1 MTDSTDLSAWVQAAW
16 GRHPQAPAEI
26 AAALVARAPTLPD
39 APDGAEALRLAMHV
53 ILGHLHDEALAER
66 LLAALPAGEA
76 FTVGRQQAAWTIAM
90 MRGEPAPPDMP
101 TAARWR
107 GLHELALAWATR
119 GRAAEAHERLRAQ
132 AAEAA
137 ASTDT
142 AARRAH
148 AAATNNIASGLRE
161 RPVRDAASTALM
173 VAAAQAARE
182 AWGWAGSWQE
192 VERAEYQWSR
202 CLATAGDAAG
212 ARAHAQ
218 ACLAICEAES
228 ADAFERF
235 FAHEAL
241 AWAARSASDA
251 AEEAAQRA
259 RMVALRSEAAASLH
273 PWCDEALAEL
283 AR

>member
-1 MTDSTDLSAWVQAAW
+1 MTPTEDLATWIEAAW
-16 GRHPQAPAEI
+16 SRHPQAPAEI
-26 AAALVARAPTLPD
+26 ATALMARAPTLPD
-39 APDGAEALRLAMHV
+39 GPDGAEALRLAMHV
-53 ILGHLHDEALAER
+53 ILGHLHDEMLAER
-66 LLAALPAGEA
+66 LLAMLPAGEA

-90 MRGEPAPPDMP
+90 MRGEPAPPDLP

-119 GRAAEAHERLRAQ
+119 GRAAEAHERLRRQ
-132 AAEAA
+132 AAEAG
-137 ASTDT
+137 ASSDKV
-142 AARRAH
+142 AQRAH

-161 RPVRDAASTALM
+161 RPQRDAASTALM
-173 VAAAQAARE
+173 VAAAQASRD
-182 AWGWAGSWQE
+182 AWGWAGSWQQ

-202 CLATAGDAAG
+202 CLATAGDAEG
-212 ARAHAQ
+212 ARGHAQ
-218 ACLAICEAES
+218 ACLAICEAEG

-251 AEEAAQRA
+251 AEETAQRA
-259 RMVALRSEAAASLH
+259 RMSALRGEVEASLH
-273 PWCDEALAEL
+273 RWCDEALADL

>member
-1 MTDSTDLSAWVQAAW
+1 MTDTTDLAAWLQDAW

-26 AAALVARAPTLPD
+26 AAALAARAPALPD
-39 APDGAEALRLAMHV
+39 DPDGAEALRLAMHV

-66 LLAALPAGEA
+66 VLAALPAGEA
-76 FTVGRQQAAWTIAM
+76 FTPGRQQAAWTIAV
-90 MRGEPAPPDMP
+90 MRDEPAPPATP

-119 GRAAEAHERLRAQ
+119 GRAAEAHERLIAQ

-142 AARRAH
+142 VAQRAH
-148 AAATNNIASGLRE
+148 AAASNNIAAGLRE
-161 RPVRDAASTALM
+161 RPVRDVASTALM
-173 VAAAQAARE
+173 LAAAQAAHE
-182 AWGWAGSWQE
+182 AWGRAGSWQQ
-192 VERAEYQWSR
+192 VERAEYQWAR
-202 CLATAGDAAG
+202 CLATAGDADA

-218 ACLAICEAES
+218 ACLAICEAEG

-251 AEEAAQRA
+251 AEETAQRA
-259 RMVALRSEAAASLH
+259 RMVALRGEVEASLQ
-273 PWCDEALAEL
+273 PWCDEALADL